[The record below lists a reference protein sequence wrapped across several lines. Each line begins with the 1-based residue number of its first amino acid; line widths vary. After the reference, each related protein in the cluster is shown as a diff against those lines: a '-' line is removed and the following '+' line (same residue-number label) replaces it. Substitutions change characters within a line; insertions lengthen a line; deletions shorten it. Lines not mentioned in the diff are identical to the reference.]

1 MGFDSKAFMK
11 AKFTTRTEKV
21 RVVDL
26 ACFFGEEDQP
36 LWEVRGLTGKELG
49 KANETAAKNDTIS
62 AIVSGLGSV
71 IPSEIEGTLKEL
83 FSKDTPQDVAKRIEL
98 LQMGSVNPVCPL
110 DLALRLCKNFP
121 AEFYQLTNKIIELT
135 GKGSQQAKKKD

>member
-1 MGFDSKAFMK
+1 MGFDSKSFLK
-11 AKFTTRTEKV
+11 AKFQARTTPV
-21 RVVDL
+21 AVPDL
-26 ACFFGEEDQP
+26 GAFFGEGEKP
-36 LWEVRGLTGKELG
+36 EWIVRGLTGKELG
-49 KANETAAKNDTIS
+49 RANETAAKNDTIS

-98 LQMGSVNPVCPL
+98 LQMGSVDPVCSL

-121 AEFYQLTNKIIELT
+121 AEFYMITNKIIELT
-135 GKGSQQAKKKD
+135 GKGSQAAKKKD